1 MLVTTHERLRISTH
15 RHGTTDV
22 PGGPSVHGRLQPFTV
37 NLPPN
42 LAKELEQLVKET
54 GYWLSVVDFMREGTV
69 EKLERWKR
77 DHQPT
82 GKA

>member
-1 MLVTTHERLRISTH
+1 
-15 RHGTTDV
+15 
-22 PGGPSVHGRLQPFTV
+22 V

-42 LAKELEQLVKET
+42 LAKELEELVKET

-77 DHQPT
+77 DHP
-82 GKA
+82 KP